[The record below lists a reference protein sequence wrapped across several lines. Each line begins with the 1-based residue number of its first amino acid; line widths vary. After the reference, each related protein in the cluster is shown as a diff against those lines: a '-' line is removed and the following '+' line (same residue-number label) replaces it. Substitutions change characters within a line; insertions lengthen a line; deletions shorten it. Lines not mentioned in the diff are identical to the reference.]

1 MLVLEEK
8 AFRKEL
14 GGAALEKTIAATL
27 QQFLH
32 NTALSLQR

>member
-1 MLVLEEK
+1 MLALEEK

-14 GGAALEKTIAATL
+14 EGVALEKTIAATL
-27 QQFLH
+27 QEFSH